1 MMEVKHYVLTRFN
14 KGIYDSRGADDWMA
28 HRMWLFM
35 EFTVPSM
42 ARQTCKD
49 FEWVLQIDER
59 TPMEIQ
65 QMIGKYGTLTSLH
78 WAEWVKSVKCD
89 KLITTRLDNDD
100 YVERNF
106 IEVIQREAAKIDK
119 PTVMDMIGRVYDVN
133 TEKFYTTGRQ
143 SVSSMFVTLVEFE
156 DKQTVY
162 RKRHYELQDVFMT
175 LHIKEYGWVMVVHD
189 RNLMNRVKTFD
200 TQILQIHYANG

>member
-1 MMEVKHYVLTRFN
+1 MVTKHYVLTRFN
-14 KGIYDSRGADDWMA
+14 TGVYDNPGADDWMA
-28 HRMWLFM
+28 HRIWLFF
-35 EFTVPSM
+35 EYTVPSM

-59 TPMEIQ
+59 TPSEIQ
-65 QMIGKYGTLTSLH
+65 QMIGKYGTLTTLEWS
-78 WAEWVKSVKCD
+78 EWVKSVECD

-119 PTVMDMIGRVYDVN
+119 PTVMDTFGRVYDVN
-133 TEKFYTTGRQ
+133 TEQFYTSGRE
-143 SVSSMFVTLVEFE
+143 SVSSMFVTLIEFD
-156 DKQTVY
+156 DKRTVY
-162 RKRHYELQDVFMT
+162 RRPHYELQSDYQT

-189 RNLMNRVKTFD
+189 RNLMNRVTTFD
-200 TQILQIHYANG
+200 TNTPQTQYANE